1 MFGLLL
7 SVNLFHD
14 VTGNVRSRLK
24 VDLSEGGITKR
35 PQLFKLFGSKNST
48 ANIRPLPKLLIRKIE
63 VEYAGM
69 EVRSAKIFAIFSCH
83 IKTDRILTLYGV
95 NASVR
100 LSKAL
105 HELLK
110 MIIMQTLVCRQV
122 LIVIRQSNKTIVC
135 IPTCLMQTPTRPLA
149 RTLQPTSYAL
159 TAWQREAAHNIVPG
173 ALIENNVPCCRF
185 PRR

>member
-1 MFGLLL
+1 
-7 SVNLFHD
+7 
-14 VTGNVRSRLK
+14 
-24 VDLSEGGITKR
+24 R

-48 ANIRPLPKLLIRKIE
+48 ASIRPLPKLLIRKIE
-63 VEYAGM
+63 VENAGM

-83 IKTDRILTLYGV
+83 IKPNRILTLYRV

-100 LSKAL
+100 LTQAL

-110 MIIMQTLVCRQV
+110 MIIMQTLVTWQI
-122 LIVIRQSNKTIVC
+122 LIVIRQRYKTIVC
-135 IPTCLMQTPTRPLA
+135 IPTCLMQTSYRPLA
-149 RTLQPTSYAL
+149 RALKTTSYAL

>member
-1 MFGLLL
+1 MLRLLL
-7 SVNLFHD
+7 TVNLLHY

-83 IKTDRILTLYGV
+83 IKPNRILTLYGV
-95 NASVR
+95 NASMR
-100 LSKAL
+100 LTKAL

-110 MIIMQTLVCRQV
+110 MIIMQTLVTWQILV
-122 LIVIRQSNKTIVC
+122 IV
-135 IPTCLMQTPTRPLA
+135 
-149 RTLQPTSYAL
+149 
-159 TAWQREAAHNIVPG
+159 G
-173 ALIENNVPCCRF
+173 
-185 PRR
+185 